1 MEKWAL
7 ILYLRKNWTTSYAKK
22 IATNIIFKKK
32 TEQLLAVGLQI
43 EFDIFYYT
51 PQRRWWNVPLG
62 EPKGHFFYLKT
73 LLA

>member
-1 MEKWAL
+1 MGTNIIFKKKL
-7 ILYLRKNWTTSYAKK
+7 NNFLCKK

-51 PQRRWWNVPLG
+51 PQRR
-62 EPKGHFFYLKT
+62 
-73 LLA
+73 